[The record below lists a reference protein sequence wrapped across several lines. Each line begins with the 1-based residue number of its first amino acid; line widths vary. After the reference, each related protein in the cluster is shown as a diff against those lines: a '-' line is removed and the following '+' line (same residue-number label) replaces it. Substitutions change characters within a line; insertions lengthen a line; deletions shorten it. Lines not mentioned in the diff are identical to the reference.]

1 MDKDAAWPAVDW
13 EEHPWRLDREYG
25 VSKSAL
31 RRHAGPYR
39 SAVVPAIASRQ
50 LRLRTEILM
59 AAEEALQELVRFDA
73 EMAGSG
79 EIAPLAAVLLRT
91 ESASSS
97 QIENLTSGARQIAV
111 ASLGLPAGHNAELI
125 AANTRVMESAIQM
138 SERLDSESIIRM
150 QQVLLGGKSIAG
162 WRTEQVWIGGTGFGP
177 HGAEFVPPHHDRVAA
192 AMLDLEKFMSRE
204 DLPVLPQAAV
214 AHAHFETIHPFPD
227 GNGRTGR
234 ALLHAKLRARGAIRH
249 VTVPVS
255 AGLLVDVAAYF
266 AALDKYR
273 AGDPDQIVLVV
284 SDAVFAA
291 TANARQLIA
300 DLRLLQQDWQ
310 AQVTARSD
318 SVVWSILRS
327 LPRQPVV
334 DTAFVSSEFQVS
346 KVAAQRALDQL
357 VTAGILR
364 EFTGRKRSRLWVA
377 DQVTAQLDAF
387 AARAGRRS

>member
-1 MDKDAAWPAVDW
+1 MGNDSAWPSVEW
-13 EEHPWRLDREYG
+13 EEHPWRVDREYG
-25 VSKSAL
+25 VSKSAM
-31 RRHAGPYR
+31 RRHAGPYL
-39 SAVVPAIASRQ
+39 SAVVPAIATRQ
-50 LRLRTEILM
+50 IHLRTETQL

-125 AANTRVMESAIQM
+125 AANTRVMESAIQL
-138 SERLDSESIIRM
+138 SDRLDSQSIMSM
-150 QQVLLGGKSIAG
+150 QEMLLGDKSIPG

-177 HGAEFVPPHHDRVAA
+177 HGAEFVPPHHDRVPA
-192 AMLDLEKFMSRE
+192 AMTDLEQFMARE
-204 DLPVLPQAAV
+204 DLPLLPQAAV
-214 AHAHFETIHPFPD
+214 AHAQFETIHPFPD

-234 ALLHAKLRARGAIRH
+234 ALLHAQLRARGAIRH

-255 AGLLVDVAAYF
+255 AGLLVDIAAYF
-266 AALDKYR
+266 NALDEYR
-273 AGDPDQIVLVV
+273 AGNPDEIVLVV

-291 TANARQLIA
+291 TANARQLIEE
-300 DLRLLQQDWQ
+300 LQLLQQEWQ
-310 AQVTARSD
+310 SQVTLRSD
-318 SVVWSILRS
+318 SVAWTILRN

-334 DTAFVSSEFQVS
+334 DVGFVSNEFKVS
-346 KVAAQRALDQL
+346 KVAAHRALDQL
-357 VTAGILR
+357 VGAGILS
-364 EFTGRKRSRLWVA
+364 EFTGKKRSRLWVA

-387 AARAGRRS
+387 AAKAGRRN